1 MKKILSIAALSML
14 SLSSLLTAPAQAAGS
29 AGGTFNVNVTLT
41 SKCEINST
49 VATTGAIIGN
59 LALTYESFQTT
70 AATGSTNFNV
80 RCTNTLPFSLDLDSA
95 SVTDGIT
102 GLAYTLA
109 LSTTNTPSA
118 TAVPS
123 LTGLLGTGSNVVY
136 YVNGNIAANLAGTS
150 TPGTDNKQRTLTI
163 TY

>member
-1 MKKILSIAALSML
+1 MKKILSIAALSLL
-14 SLSSLLTAPAQAAGS
+14 SLSSLLTAPAQAV
-29 AGGTFNVNVTLT
+29 GTSTATGNFDVTITLT
-41 SKCEINST
+41 SKCQFNSADSAPT
-49 VATTGAIIGN
+49 IP
-59 LALTYESFQTT
+59 ALTMAYQSFQTT

-80 RCTNTLPFSLDLDSA
+80 RCTNTLPFDLSLDSA

-136 YVNGNIAANLAGTS
+136 YVNGNIAADLAGTS